1 VTGGPGTLIGVG
13 ALVLLGAGLGVTAY
27 IRQKQGKP
35 LFPMKKNP
43 SVSREAKPKKKAAK
57 TKS

>member
-13 ALVLLGAGLGVTAY
+13 ALVLLGAGLGATAY
-27 IRQKQGKP
+27 IRNKQGRP

-43 SVSREAKPKKKAAK
+43 SVSKVAKPKNKAAK